1 MNASQCP
8 VCDRQLEAG
17 LFVWHL
23 KCPGCEY
30 EGSTLEPVINS
41 TSAHERID
49 ESKREQGLKTLRV
62 QNFHTLL
69 TRIQAFKKRGNRLL
83 EVGSAHGWF
92 LELARP
98 NFEVT
103 GIEPDHRILN
113 DLSDKTLPV
122 RCGFFPQA
130 LDESEKFDVIVFNDV
145 IEHIENIKFILE
157 MCHRHLN
164 EHGVLVLNLPNSK
177 GFFYSLA
184 KTMAKRSIQGP
195 FNRLWQKDFP
205 SPHVHYFH
213 PANLDALLD
222 QQGFSTREFGRLP
235 TLVTKGLHARISL
248 AKGLG
253 ALTKSMLYIVVLLL
267 LPVTRL
273 LPGDIFYIIAE
284 RRST

>member
-1 MNASQCP
+1 MNANQCP
-8 VCDRQLEAG
+8 VCDRQLETG

-30 EGSTLEPVINS
+30 EGSTLEPAINS
-41 TSAHERID
+41 TPAHELID
-49 ESKREQGLKTLRV
+49 ESNREQGLKTLRV
-62 QNFHTLL
+62 QNFQTLL
-69 TRIQAFKKRGNRLL
+69 TRIQAFKKRGCLL

-98 NFEVT
+98 DFEVT

-113 DLSDKTLPV
+113 DLGDKTLSV

-130 LDESEKFDVIVFNDV
+130 LNEHETFDVIVFNDV
-145 IEHIENIKFILE
+145 IEHIENIRFILD

-164 EHGVLVLNLPNSK
+164 EQGVLVLNLPNSK

-184 KTMAKRSIQGP
+184 KTMAKRSIHGP
-195 FNRLWQKDFP
+195 FDRLWQKGFP

-235 TLVTKGLHARISL
+235 TLVTKGLYARISL
-248 AKGLG
+248 DKGLG
-253 ALTKSMLYIVVLLL
+253 SLTKSMLYIAVLLS
-267 LPVTRL
+267 LPVIRL

-284 RRST
+284 RRSR